1 MSGNGAV
8 SCVNDP
14 VAVSRIGGES
24 SKVGRFAAP
33 QCERRKRDLAEALP
47 AFLTPVTE
55 APCAEV
61 SSTPTTAELP
71 NGVAPMTWTRLDDGW
86 TDRPVF
92 DQIPYDIRW
101 HYLALVQFC
110 SRNSRY
116 DGRIRAV
123 DARRCSDVD
132 DPATALAVLA
142 AAGLIDVGEEGWVL
156 IPQIAEHVPP
166 PSMRDENRKERRRN
180 EKRRSRLHAKGEH
193 IECLPGNCDKAV
205 SSESEGGSSPS
216 RPVLSR
222 PGVSTDM
229 DADMPSEQAARLDAL
244 ARARTER
251 GWEA

>member
-1 MSGNGAV
+1 MS
-8 SCVNDP
+8 CMNDP
-14 VAVSRIGGES
+14 VAVSRIGAKS

-33 QCERRKRDLAEALP
+33 QRERRKRDLAEALP

-71 NGVAPMTWTRLDDGW
+71 NGVAPMTWTRLDDGF

-92 DQIPYDIRW
+92 DQIPYEARW

-110 SRNSRY
+110 SRTSRY
-116 DGRIRAV
+116 DGKIRAA
-123 DARRCSDVD
+123 DARRCSDLD
-132 DPATALAVLA
+132 DPPTAMAILA
-142 AAGLIDVGEEGWVL
+142 AAGLIEVDTDGTVTL
-156 IPQIAEHVPP
+156 PQIAEHVPP
-166 PSMRDENRKERRRN
+166 PSLRDENRKERRRT
-180 EKRRSRLHAKGEH
+180 EKRRSRLHLSGDH
-193 IECLPGNCDKAV
+193 TECLPERCPNAV
-205 SSESEGGSSPS
+205 SSESEGGPSPS

-229 DADMPSEQAARLDAL
+229 EADMPSEQAARLDAL